1 MLFDGSHDEWTL
13 AQLFLF
19 FGPKV
24 FFAILC
30 GGLVGLERE
39 IKGKAAGMKTNILI
53 CLGASLYTAISVML
67 ATTNI
72 TNASGGVGGDPARLA
87 AQIVSGIGFIGGGAI
102 IQSRGTVVGMTT
114 AATIWL
120 VAAIGVLIGMGRFEV
135 ALVTSISTVLVLIL
149 ISIFEDKVLGRSQT
163 YQCEIVIDDTEGTV
177 RTGLEAAL
185 KKHDLNFEDI
195 EIEPKGKFTLL
206 RIRYQGYRDDHKK
219 FLMDLWTMT
228 GVREV
233 SQS

>member
-1 MLFDGSHDEWTL
+1 MTFDGSHDEWSL

-30 GGLVGLERE
+30 GGLIGLERE

-67 ATTNI
+67 AASDS
-72 TNASGGVGGDPARLA
+72 ASGHYGDPARLA

-114 AATIWL
+114 AAIIWL
-120 VAAIGVLIGMGRFEV
+120 VAAIGILIGMGRFEV
-135 ALVTSISTVLVLIL
+135 ALVTSISTVLVLVL
-149 ISIFEDKVLGRSQT
+149 ISIFEDRVLGRSQSFG
-163 YQCEIVIDDTEGTV
+163 CEIIIEETEGKV
-177 RTGLEAAL
+177 RNALEEAM
-185 KKHDLNFEDI
+185 KRHDLEFEDI
-195 EIEPKGKFTLL
+195 EISPKGRFTSL

-219 FLMDLWTMT
+219 FLMDLWTMQ

-233 SQS
+233 SQH